1 MWLCY
6 GIITVGTSGVTKQ
19 SAAFDPHA
27 EVGPVLLKL
36 KAKRLQLRRDTL
48 TETRAVAPL
57 KHLVINLSA
66 TRYDID
72 ITYFPSTVSVI
83 LDWYV
88 PLQRTL
94 V

>member
-1 MWLCY
+1 MC
-6 GIITVGTSGVTKQ
+6 
-19 SAAFDPHA
+19 
-27 EVGPVLLKL
+27 PVLHLYVL
-36 KAKRLQLRRDTL
+36 FITDQYQKRIVGRLYRDTL
-48 TETRAVAPL
+48 TETRAVTPL

-66 TRYDID
+66 TSYDID

-88 PLQRTL
+88 PLQTTL